1 MNPTILFEDNHLLV
15 VNKPAGLLVQ
25 GDKTGDPC
33 LKDWAEVDVAKRH
46 NKSGKAFIGVIH
58 RLDRP
63 TSGIV
68 MLAKTSKALSRMNA
82 AFAGREI
89 EKSYWALVEGNVT
102 TDEATLEH
110 LLKRDGKRNK
120 SFVSMQAG
128 AKSARLNYKVI
139 KRMDNFSLLDVTLET
154 GRHHQIRCQLAKIG
168 HPIQG
173 DVKYGARRGNK
184 DNSIGLHARQ
194 IAFKHPTLKTPISLS
209 AEPHKQG
216 IWHVI
221 NLSNGN
227 PPRQAQK
234 LS

>member
-1 MNPTILFEDNHLLV
+1 MSPIDLSMNPIILFEDNHLLV

-33 LKDWAEVDVAKRH
+33 LKDWAELDIAKRH
-46 NKSGKAFIGVIH
+46 NKPGKAFIGIVH

-68 MLAKTSKALSRMNA
+68 LLAKTSKALARLNA
-82 AFAGREI
+82 QFANRDV
-89 EKSYWALVEGNVT
+89 EKTYWALVEGNVA
-102 TDEATLEH
+102 DDRARLEH
-110 LLKRDGKRNK
+110 MLLRDGNRNK
-120 SFVSMQAG
+120 SFVTTSPQAKK
-128 AKSARLNYKVI
+128 AVLSYEVMRRVDNY
-139 KRMDNFSLLDVTLET
+139 SLLKVTLET

-184 DNSIGLHARQ
+184 DNSIGLHAQQ
-194 IAFKHPTLKTPISLS
+194 IAFTHPTTKTPVDLNTS
-209 AEPHKQG
+209 PPKQG

-221 NLSNGN
+221 G
-227 PPRQAQK
+227 
-234 LS
+234 